1 MKKEIFN
8 QIINIE
14 KNQINGYMSLSKEDY
29 LTIKK
34 DLINQI
40 NEEINNKTFV
50 WQQILDYIIPFNDN
64 IKQKFKIASYTDN
77 NFIFDYHQT
86 DKNNTS
92 FLQSLVFYISQNS
105 NSNNTNW
112 KNFFELDS
120 ILEYDF
126 FIKIIK
132 YNHID
137 LLKNNDFSN
146 NLAYNYSEFLIKKS
160 YKNNNH
166 LLKWFNYLETK
177 LSIKNVKYKNNDL
190 LDLAIVNQEVIT
202 LRDNKSINFLLE
214 KIPFNNTEN
223 RHFNYIHN
231 KNDIS
236 ILFKYIEETNVN
248 IFNNICYNKTNY
260 QTEQCLLEH
269 WISMNLNIYND
280 IFIDFLEFFNQNPNK
295 IPKTWINKD
304 SFNKLLNIENYI
316 NNMNDNKNLLTNF
329 LTFSSNIQKQFI
341 LNNTN
346 ITNIK
351 KNIKKI

>member
-29 LTIKK
+29 LTTKK

-64 IKQKFKIASYTDN
+64 IEQKFKITSYTDN

-105 NSNNTNW
+105 NSNNINW
-112 KNFFELDS
+112 INFFELDS
-120 ILEYDF
+120 ILKYDF
-126 FIKIIK
+126 FIKIIE
-132 YNHID
+132 YNNID
-137 LLKNNDFSN
+137 LLKNNDFSH

-166 LLKWFNYLETK
+166 LLKWFNYLENK

-190 LDLAIVNQEVIT
+190 LDLAIVNQEVINF
-202 LRDNKSINFLLE
+202 RDNKPMAFLLE

-223 RHFNYIHN
+223 RHFNYTHN
-231 KNDIS
+231 ISDIS
-236 ILFKYIEETNVN
+236 ILIRYIEETNVN
-248 IFNNICYNKTNY
+248 IFNNISYNKTNY

-269 WISMNLNIYND
+269 WISMNLNSYTD
-280 IFIDFLEFFNQNPNK
+280 IFIDFIDFFNQNPNK
-295 IPKTWINKD
+295 IPNSWINK
-304 SFNKLLNIENYI
+304 SSLNKLLNIENNI
-316 NNMNDNKNLLTNF
+316 NTMNDNKYLLNSF
-329 LTFSSNIQKQFI
+329 LTFSLNIQKLFI

-346 ITNIK
+346 KNNIK
-351 KNIKKI
+351 TYIKKI